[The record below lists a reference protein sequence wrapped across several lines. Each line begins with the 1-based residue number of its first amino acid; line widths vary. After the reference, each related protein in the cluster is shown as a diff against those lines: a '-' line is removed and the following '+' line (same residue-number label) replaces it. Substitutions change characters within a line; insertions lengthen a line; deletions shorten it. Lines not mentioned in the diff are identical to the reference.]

1 MLVNLDIFLNFVYKE
16 TSMSQIVIDTGL
28 IKSVG
33 LYFFAIVGI
42 VSLFVI
48 GVYIVSGHADQ
59 VTATAQV
66 SEPTPI
72 TTPVPAPTPAP
83 TPAPVVPQTITFTVS
98 STSMGFNGLY
108 QVFTYSGQLLY
119 VTDYYVW
126 NTITPG
132 STYTAQI
139 SGMANGYTIIVNP
152 VLLYAPEYANELW
165 AQYPYHY
172 QRYYGASPTV
182 TTANRP
188 IDGKSRTYRY

>member
-1 MLVNLDIFLNFVYKE
+1 
-16 TSMSQIVIDTGL
+16 MSQIVIDTEL

-48 GVYIVSGHADQ
+48 GVSIVSGHVDQ

-72 TTPVPAPTPAP
+72 PTPVPAPTPAPP

-139 SGMANGYTIIVNP
+139 SGMANGYNIIVNP
-152 VLLYAPEYANELW
+152 VLLYAPEYANEFW

-188 IDGKSRTYRY
+188 VYGKPTVYR